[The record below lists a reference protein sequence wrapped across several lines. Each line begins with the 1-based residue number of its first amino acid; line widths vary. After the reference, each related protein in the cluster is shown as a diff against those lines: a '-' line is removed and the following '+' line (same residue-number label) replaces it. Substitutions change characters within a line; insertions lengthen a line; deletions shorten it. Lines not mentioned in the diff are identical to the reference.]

1 MTPNTK
7 IIIDNRILSDGEY
20 KQYRSNEEQ
29 LQQNQRDK
37 EVQRERDERARNQA
51 QTDGNSSASGDP
63 C

>member
-7 IIIDNRILSDGEY
+7 IIIDNLIISDGEY
-20 KQYRSNEEQ
+20 KEYRSNEEQ

-37 EVQRERDERARNQA
+37 EIQRQRDERARNEA
-51 QTDGNSSASGDP
+51 RADRNSNASGDA